1 MNRSI
6 RPIMLAIL
14 PLLFCFLIVGCSS
27 NETSNIVENA
37 SQEEIDN
44 YNKLI
49 EQAEKEMQGD
59 GEVEE
64 LDD

>member
-6 RPIMLAIL
+6 RPIMLAM
-14 PLLFCFLIVGCSS
+14 LFCFLIVGCSS
-27 NETSNIVENA
+27 DEPSNMVENA

-49 EQAEKEMQGD
+49 EQAENEMQGD

-64 LDD
+64 LED